1 MQYTNFKAFFFGIA
15 ICSIGAFITT
25 EMLNST
31 SWTTYSSTDRTGISG
46 DGEVISSRN
55 YTTEKEI
62 GLRETTFVERGEICD
77 ENDVCSDYEMSW
89 KYSLL
94 EINCE
99 EGNCSLIDCTDADD
113 VNDEYISRWEEE
125 VREVCAT
132 ESAGST
138 GHSIIFGGLGLL
150 GLTFIVACI
159 GVWGYIPGWVL
170 KLLSSSA
177 AIALFVGPIVWFVML
192 PDLNSG
198 WENTNEKWGLSHAFY
213 LTLFSSPVV
222 LVGGF
227 VMGRM
232 EAFSLEAK
240 DDLGDEE
247 YDYCQTDE

>member
-1 MQYTNFKAFFFGIA
+1 MEYTNLKAFFFGIA

-31 SWTTYSSTDRTGISG
+31 SWTTYSSTDRIDITS
-46 DGEVISSRN
+46 DGEAISSRN

-99 EGNCSLIDCTDADD
+99 EGNCSLIDCTDTND
-113 VNDEYISRWEEE
+113 VNDEYISTWEQE

-138 GHSIIFGGLGLL
+138 GHSIILGGLGLL
-150 GLTFIVACI
+150 ALTFIFA
-159 GVWGYIPGWVL
+159 
-170 KLLSSSA
+170 
-177 AIALFVGPIVWFVML
+177 
-192 PDLNSG
+192 
-198 WENTNEKWGLSHAFY
+198 
-213 LTLFSSPVV
+213 
-222 LVGGF
+222 
-227 VMGRM
+227 
-232 EAFSLEAK
+232 
-240 DDLGDEE
+240 
-247 YDYCQTDE
+247 